1 MSHLSTEPAA
11 DGAHGAPS
19 PLRREPAADGAH
31 DKREEEEGVP
41 FDEAHRRHLF
51 AALDAAPAASLDY
64 LADLARSA
72 ARLVQLFEGYFRE
85 RAAAQEA
92 AEASVALGRTPL
104 RRA

>member
-1 MSHLSTEPAA
+1 MSHLGTEPAA
-11 DGAHGAPS
+11 DGAHNTPS
-19 PLRREPAADGAH
+19 PQRDDHEQ
-31 DKREEEEGVP
+31 EEEGVP

-72 ARLVQLFEGYFRE
+72 TRLAELFEGYFRE

-92 AEASVALGRTPL
+92 AEASVAAAPARMI
-104 RRA
+104 